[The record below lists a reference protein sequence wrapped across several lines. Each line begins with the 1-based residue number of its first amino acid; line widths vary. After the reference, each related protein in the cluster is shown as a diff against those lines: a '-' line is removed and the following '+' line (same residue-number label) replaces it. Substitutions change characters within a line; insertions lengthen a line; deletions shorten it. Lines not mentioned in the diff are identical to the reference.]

1 MKKLL
6 TTLACAATLASTVS
20 ADFMR
25 VETGGGLWQQIPTG
39 TITYSDGTL
48 SGTYTSDEKNQQN
61 KYAWLLIKHPIPI
74 LPNIRLEYTDISDEG
89 IIEGSLR
96 DFPISAPLNT
106 PATLELTEY
115 DAVLYYNIL
124 DNTMWTT
131 LDLGLDVKMINAT
144 YNAAANGVFEGYERT
159 ESIVLPLGYARVR
172 FEVPATGLALEG
184 DVKYVTYAGSTI
196 SDVKVKVDYTL
207 DLDMFV
213 DPGIEIGYRVQKF
226 DLTSKDDATKIKV
239 DFAGLYAGIILR
251 F

>member
-6 TTLACAATLASTVS
+6 TTLACVATLASTLS
-20 ADFMR
+20 ADFGRLEM
-25 VETGGGLWQQIPTG
+25 GGGLWKQTPNG

-48 SGTYTSDEKNQQN
+48 SGTYTSNEKEQDN
-61 KYAWLLIKHPIPI
+61 KYIWMLIKHPIPV

-89 IIEGSLR
+89 VVEGSLR
-96 DFPISAPLNT
+96 DFPSIAPTNT

-115 DAVLYYNIL
+115 DAALYYNIL

-144 YNAAANGVFEGYERT
+144 YNAAANGAFEGYEGT

-172 FEVPATGLALEG
+172 FEVPSTGLALEG
-184 DVKYVTYAGSTI
+184 DIKYVTYNGSTV

-207 DLDMFV
+207 DLDMFIN
-213 DPGIEIGYRVQKF
+213 PGIEVGYRIQKF
-226 DLTSKDDATKIKV
+226 DLTSEDDATKIKM
-239 DFAGLYAGIILR
+239 DFSGLYAGIMLR